1 MILTMQVLKQLNITL
16 NTDTKMKNMILEV
29 ANQCIEEI
37 DLCIDKTI
45 HWQLTDN
52 NDDNANDSD
61 LFELELKIK
70 QQILFSL
77 IKKVTK

>member
-37 DLCIDKTI
+37 DLYIDKTI

-52 NDDNANDSD
+52 NDDNLD

>member
-1 MILTMQVLKQLNITL
+1 MILILQVLKQLNITL

-29 ANQCIEEI
+29 ANQCTEEI
-37 DLCIDKTI
+37 DLYIDKTI

-52 NDDNANDSD
+52 NDDNPD

>member
-16 NTDTKMKNMILEV
+16 NTDTKMKNIISEV

>member
-29 ANQCIEEI
+29 ANQCTEEI
-37 DLCIDKTI
+37 DLYIDKTI

-52 NDDNANDSD
+52 NDDNANDLD

>member
-16 NTDTKMKNMILEV
+16 NTDTKMKNIILEV

-52 NDDNANDSD
+52 NDDNLD

>member
-29 ANQCIEEI
+29 ANQCTEEI
-37 DLCIDKTI
+37 DLYIDKTI

-52 NDDNANDSD
+52 NDDNLD

>member
-1 MILTMQVLKQLNITL
+1 MILILQVLKQLNITL

-29 ANQCIEEI
+29 ANQCTEEI
-37 DLCIDKTI
+37 DLYIDKTI

-52 NDDNANDSD
+52 NDDNLD

>member
-1 MILTMQVLKQLNITL
+1 MNTMIQQI
-16 NTDTKMKNMILEV
+16 

-37 DLCIDKTI
+37 DLCINKTI

-52 NDDNANDSD
+52 NHYNNDPD
-61 LFELELKIK
+61 LYELELKIK
-70 QQILFSL
+70 QQLLFTL

>member
-1 MILTMQVLKQLNITL
+1 
-16 NTDTKMKNMILEV
+16 MILEV
-29 ANQCIEEI
+29 ANQCTEEI
-37 DLCIDKTI
+37 DLYIDKTI

-52 NDDNANDSD
+52 NDDNLD

>member
-1 MILTMQVLKQLNITL
+1 MTMY
-16 NTDTKMKNMILEV
+16 NTNEISLV

-37 DLCIDKTI
+37 DLCINKKI

-52 NDDNANDSD
+52 NDDNANNPN

-70 QQILFSL
+70 RKLLFTL
-77 IKKVTK
+77 IKKLEK